1 MNVFSRSNVVVLLLT
16 MSITRGEAQSS
27 DSLTMERSVHQLK
40 EVTVNSRTTQERL
53 DNVQI
58 GQAKIDM
65 KNLLK
70 VPSLL
75 GEHDVIKSLQLL
87 PGIKSESDASS
98 GFEVRGGTSAQNLV
112 LLDNAS
118 IYQAGHLMG
127 LFSSFNDD
135 ALMNASLY
143 KGMIPSQYGD
153 ATSSVLDVNT
163 KSGDMSSYHYGASL
177 GLLSAKIY
185 AEGPIAK
192 DKASF
197 LFTARRSYM
206 DVFMKFSDD
215 YKNYSLYFYDL
226 NGRIDWHI
234 NDKNRLSVALFH
246 GRDNMELTDLSAT
259 NWGNTSLTM
268 RWLHYYSEKLLTNTS
283 LYLSNYDN
291 YMDMQGLGMDYDQ
304 SGFIR
309 HYGLNHTIQWFPVKS
324 LKFNFGLQAVLVNLR
339 SAEWTIGDLTQREQ
353 RKAWENAV
361 WANVIWNPTSRLSL
375 SAGLRYNFFSALGG
389 SPSYTLNPDADII
402 ETF

>member
-58 GQAKIDM
+58 GQEKIDM

-112 LLDNAS
+112 LFDNAT

-135 ALMNASLY
+135 ALTNASLF
-143 KGMIPSQYGD
+143 KGMIPAQYGG
-153 ATSSVLDVNT
+153 ATSSVLDVST
-163 KSGDMSSYHYGASL
+163 KSGDMNKYHYGASI
-177 GLLSAKIY
+177 GLLSAKVY
-185 AEGPIAK
+185 AEGPIIK

-206 DVFMKFSDD
+206 DMFLKMSDD
-215 YKNYSLYFYDL
+215 YKNSSLYFYDL
-226 NGRIDWHI
+226 NGKIDWRI
-234 NDKNRLSVALFH
+234 NANNRFSLTLFH
-246 GRDNMELTDLSAT
+246 GKDNM
-259 NWGNTSLTM
+259 GI
-268 RWLHYYSEKLLTNTS
+268 SEMAE
-283 LYLSNYDN
+283 D
-291 YMDMQGLGMDYDQ
+291 
-304 SGFIR
+304 R
-309 HYGLNHTIQWFPVKS
+309 KS
-324 LKFNFGLQAVLVNLR
+324 IV
-339 SAEWTIGDLTQREQ
+339 
-353 RKAWENAV
+353 
-361 WANVIWNPTSRLSL
+361 
-375 SAGLRYNFFSALGG
+375 
-389 SPSYTLNPDADII
+389 
-402 ETF
+402 